1 LLPVFT
7 RHFDRQLQRAVRT
20 GVHRFVDHVHTGAD
34 EKRSGLHEILSNE
47 KIGPEQVAYVGDD
60 IIDLPVMR
68 AVGLAIAV
76 ANAREDVKDESHVIT
91 DHRGGEGAVR
101 DAIEYILKAQGKYE
115 DAVAEYINQRT
126 PPSEQ

>member
-1 LLPVFT
+1 
-7 RHFDRQLQRAVRT
+7 
-20 GVHRFVDHVHTGAD
+20 
-34 EKRSGLHEILSNE
+34 
-47 KIGPEQVAYVGDD
+47 
-60 IIDLPVMR
+60 LPVMR

-101 DAIEYILKAQGKYE
+101 DAVEFILKAQGKYE

-126 PPSEQ
+126 PTPGK